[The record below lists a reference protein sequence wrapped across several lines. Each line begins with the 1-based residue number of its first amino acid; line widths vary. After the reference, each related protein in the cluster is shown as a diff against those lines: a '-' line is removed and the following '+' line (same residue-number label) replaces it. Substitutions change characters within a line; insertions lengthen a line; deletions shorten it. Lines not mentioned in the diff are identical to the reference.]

1 MTWETPCSS
10 AAPASEQMGSGWA
23 GPGLLAALLAGGLR
37 RLLWDQPREVG
48 NVGPYL
54 GHKPILR
61 AEAAVFK
68 AEGSCSEFAP
78 SVNPTGLVLLSWELH
93 QD

>member
-1 MTWETPCSS
+1 M
-10 AAPASEQMGSGWA
+10 
-23 GPGLLAALLAGGLR
+23 
-37 RLLWDQPREVG
+37 
-48 NVGPYL
+48 GPYL